1 MRIFFIFFL
10 QLIINSSTMSSN
22 INAYDFTFVD
32 ISGKEYSLAK
42 NKGKVTLVVNV
53 ASNCGF
59 TKQYNDLQWIWD
71 KYKNKDF
78 ILIGIPSNDFGNQE
92 PGTNSEIKN
101 FCETNFKANFPLMEK
116 VKVKGDNAH
125 PFYLWAKNSFGSS
138 AEPKW
143 NFHKILIDKNGK
155 VADTFISLT
164 NPRSE
169 KITKKIEELIN

>member
-1 MRIFFIFFL
+1 MRVFFIFFF
-10 QLIINSSTMSSN
+10 QLFIYSSAMTSN
-22 INAYDFTFVD
+22 INAYDFRFVD

-42 NKGKVTLVVNV
+42 SKGKVIMIVNV

-78 ILIGIPSNDFGNQE
+78 ILIGVPSNDFGSQE

-101 FCETNFKANFPLMEK
+101 FCETNFKVNFPLMEK
-116 VKVKGDNAH
+116 AKVKGDNAH

-155 VADTFISLT
+155 IVDTFISLI

-169 KITKKIEELIN
+169 KITKKIDKLVN

>member
-22 INAYDFTFVD
+22 INAYDFRFVD

-101 FCETNFKANFPLMEK
+101 FCETNFKVNFPLMEK

-125 PFYLWAKNSFGSS
+125 PFYLWAKNSYGSS

-164 NPRSE
+164 TPRSE